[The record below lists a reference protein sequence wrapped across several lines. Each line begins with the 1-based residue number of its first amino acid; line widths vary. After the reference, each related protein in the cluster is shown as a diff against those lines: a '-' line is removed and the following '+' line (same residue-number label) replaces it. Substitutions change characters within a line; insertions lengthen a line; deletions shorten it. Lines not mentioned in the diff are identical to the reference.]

1 MVLSPANEHF
11 WEKGNMIR
19 LRIDLP
25 FDAFEAVCQDR
36 GCVKNVIDSALSRH
50 GYRRTD
56 NQPVRYGFGVI
67 SRLVGK
73 NGLRR
78 IERIYLGSGDP
89 AIAERLGAGGRRTI
103 VIAGIEA
110 HVCVLQTA
118 LDLRAKGL
126 TVAVAADA
134 TASRK
139 RESRA
144 RALDRLA
151 RADVAIVDVEMC
163 LFEWLGTA
171 RHKAFKTVSALIR

>member
-1 MVLSPANEHF
+1 MTLNAADSLLLVVDVQAKLAPAMADPVPLIAAAATLM
-11 WEKGNMIR
+11 KG
-19 LRIDLP
+19 
-25 FDAFEAVCQDR
+25 AA
-36 GCVKNVIDSALSRH
+36 AL
-50 GYRRTD
+50 
-56 NQPVRYGFGVI
+56 GVPI
-67 SRLVGK
+67 LVSEQYPQ
-73 NGLRR
+73 GLGATVPELAALAPAGA
-78 IERIYLGSGDP
+78 ILAKTSFSCAGDP